1 MKSIPESYL
10 VEGEIQ
16 FPGTNRSQWTFRVMF
31 KTFDFVLCYIPLK
44 DHFDT
49 LMKVV
54 LFDLNSKT
62 SIKSEN
68 SKTIVEC

>member
-1 MKSIPESYL
+1 
-10 VEGEIQ
+10 
-16 FPGTNRSQWTFRVMF
+16 MF